1 MTGDV
6 EQKVRR
12 LAEFMYKLP
21 FVLEERAIMTSFGN
35 ALGTSTSRSYKPK
48 RILLQPTNES

>member
-35 ALGTSTSRSYKPK
+35 ALGTSTSRSY
-48 RILLQPTNES
+48 